1 MLTVIISVVFAT
13 RCHSCQLF
21 RNQKVNFS
29 KSSVVKSG
37 LLTELS
43 NQDSRDKK
51 NLSQQPFPIIRIP
64 IHLAGTKENQRKMKH
79 LEKKVNIP

>member
-1 MLTVIISVVFAT
+1 MLTVIISVFFAT
-13 RCHSCQLF
+13 RCLSCQIF
-21 RNQKVNFS
+21 RNQKVNFT

-43 NQDSRDKK
+43 NQVSRDKK
-51 NLSQQPFPIIRIP
+51 NLSQQPFPIIR